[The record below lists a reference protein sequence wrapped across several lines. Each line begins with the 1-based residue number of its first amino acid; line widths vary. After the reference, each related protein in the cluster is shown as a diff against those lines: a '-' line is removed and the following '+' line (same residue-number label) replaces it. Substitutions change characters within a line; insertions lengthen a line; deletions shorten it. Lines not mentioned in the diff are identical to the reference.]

1 MESYRRITS
10 DRGGGLGQPKSE
22 VVRVQDKNADGI
34 WRVGSEFNTK
44 TLFYVVDWLPPDFGA
59 VGQYGTIFARELAKN
74 GRNVC
79 LIGLTAGVSENRS
92 ERYSGGGVLEVRKLS
107 AKRYN
112 KSGIVSRSLWSLRT
126 NVRLMWEVVKD
137 RRARRSEILFTGS
150 PPFMLFVAIFVK
162 LLRQTR
168 LIYRI
173 TDFYPEVLIAAL
185 GKRPVLLAIFERIT
199 WFLRRRVDQF
209 EVLGED
215 QRRILLAGGIAP
227 SKIMLKRDISPTP
240 VSGSE
245 LPMPRPPELAASK
258 VLLYSGNYGVAHEV
272 DTVVQGL
279 IRHHSE
285 GSGQFG
291 LWLNGSGSS
300 IEAVLAPLRAA
311 GIPVASGHPVPLEEL
326 PALLAAADAHL
337 ITLRPGFS
345 GLVLPSKLYACLDS
359 RRPIVFIGPESSD
372 VNLLCSRVER
382 AVYEHIE
389 PGDTAGFAAALER
402 LAQHTSSIRPPF
414 QESKPASCG

>member
-1 MESYRRITS
+1 MESSRHFTD
-10 DRGGGLGQPKSE
+10 DRADGLDEPRSGAIR
-22 VVRVQDKNADGI
+22 VRKKNA
-34 WRVGSEFNTK
+34 RENCHVGSEVK
-44 TLFYVVDWLPPDFGA
+44 IRTLFYVVDWLPPDFGA

-79 LIGLTAGVSENRS
+79 LIGLTTGASENRS
-92 ERYSGGGVLEVRKLS
+92 ERYSSGGVLEVRKIS

-126 NVRLMWEVVKD
+126 NVRLMWEVAKD
-137 RRARRSEILFTGS
+137 RRARGSEILFTGS

-162 LLRQTR
+162 LLYQTR

-185 GKRPVLLAIFERIT
+185 GKRPVPLAIFERIT
-199 WFLRRRVDQF
+199 WFLRRRVDRF

-215 QRRILLAGGIAP
+215 QRRIILAGGIAP
-227 SKIMLKRDISPTP
+227 SKIMLKRDMSPTP

-245 LPMPRPPELAASK
+245 VPMSRPPELAASK

-279 IRHHSE
+279 IRHHRE

-300 IEAVLAPLRAA
+300 IEAVITPLRAA
-311 GIPVASGHPVPLEEL
+311 GIPVASSRPVPLEDL
-326 PALLAAADAHL
+326 PALLAASDAHL

-345 GLVLPSKLYACLDS
+345 GLVLPSKMYACLDS
-359 RRPIVFIGPESSD
+359 RRPIVFIGPDNSD
-372 VNLLCSRVER
+372 VNLMCSRAEGT
-382 AVYEHIE
+382 VYEHVE
-389 PGDTAGFAAALER
+389 PGDTAAFAAALER
-402 LAQHTSSIRPPF
+402 LAQHTLDGPISSR
-414 QESKPASCG
+414 ELRL